1 MKKMLA
7 VVILFAGLFFG
18 LNAEEFSSEE
28 DIDNVYTIE
37 WTLNT
42 DTNSVEIRLF
52 ALNTDAFDETFGNNS
67 IDEEL
72 SGILSD
78 YGYTGSSLVS
88 ETKDE
93 NFDNGKYTMLIKKFS
108 LQ

>member
-1 MKKMLA
+1 MKKLLA
-7 VVILFAGLFFG
+7 AVILFAGLFFG

-28 DIDNVYTIE
+28 NIDNVYTIE

-42 DTNSVEIRLF
+42 DTNSLEIRLF
-52 ALNTDAFDETFGNNS
+52 ALNTDAFDENFGDNC

-78 YGYTGSSLVS
+78 YGYS
-88 ETKDE
+88 EGKLNSAAKDE
-93 NFDNGKYTMLIKKFS
+93 NFDNGKYTMLRKKYT